1 MTTRGSAHG
10 RPAASDDATPSRR
23 GVHATLALLGGDASP
38 DGPPS
43 QEVPREPWPSRSAVL
58 RIELVLDE
66 RTLREVDRAIASAYD
81 VVLSLAR
88 GHDTTEGGSGPA
100 TGHRTTTGA
109 SHGVSIAP
117 PADADERS
125 PRGTMTIGELRID
138 FGAHE
143 VWRDGRRVP
152 LRPRE
157 FALLGALIRANGC
170 AVSRECLLQEVWGY
184 TKGVVSR
191 TLDTHVRSLRRKL
204 EPTPAN
210 PRHLI
215 TVRTVGYRFAR

>member
-1 MTTRGSAHG
+1 MFSSSGY
-10 RPAASDDATPSRR
+10 D
-23 GVHATLALLGGDASP
+23 VGGAVLEVVP
-38 DGPPS
+38 DGNGY
-43 QEVPREPWPSRSAVL
+43 A
-58 RIELVLDE
+58 
-66 RTLREVDRAIASAYD
+66 
-81 VVLSLAR
+81 
-88 GHDTTEGGSGPA
+88 
-100 TGHRTTTGA
+100 
-109 SHGVSIAP
+109 
-117 PADADERS
+117 
-125 PRGTMTIGELRID
+125 
-138 FGAHE
+138 AHE
-143 VWRDGRRVP
+143 VWRNGRRVP

-157 FALLGALIRANGC
+157 FALLRALIRANGC